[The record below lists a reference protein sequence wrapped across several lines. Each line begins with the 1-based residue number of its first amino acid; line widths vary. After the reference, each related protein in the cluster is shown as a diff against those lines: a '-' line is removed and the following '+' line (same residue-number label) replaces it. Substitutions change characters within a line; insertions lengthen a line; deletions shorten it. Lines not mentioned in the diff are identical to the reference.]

1 MLSSTLLRTKEL
13 IQRPIT
19 REVPKNEHPWL
30 WLTQFFFIR
39 YQMKNEPCNTV
50 KEKNVVAELESYVAR
65 LPFITA

>member
-1 MLSSTLLRTKEL
+1 MSM
-13 IQRPIT
+13 
-19 REVPKNEHPWL
+19 PWL